1 VPARPGKAVLT
12 PKRFAEM
19 EALST
24 SAGVAIVPFT
34 DDLSVQVQ
42 SEIVTVSR
50 PRACLCRGIGRQHRA
65 RRAASDKQQGLRS

>member
-1 VPARPGKAVLT
+1 VLT

-50 PRACLCRGIGRQHRA
+50 PKGLSLSSHRA
-65 RRAASDKQQGLRS
+65 PTPSPSCSF